1 MLGSGNITVS
11 ATIRGSSSKGGAQE
25 QCQRACG
32 QIKESCFVIVDASS
46 RQGKWNPSPGTCSH
60 LLISTEGL
68 SFCCNLSQRQQ
79 NQNCRMG
86 VNRCSHAGCAEA
98 KLMYLHLKTCSAEL
112 LEPCPSSHPGCQ
124 DSRKLL
130 AHYRRCRDIRARQA
144 QNPAAKSQHHVCL
157 VCSLVARHA
166 KFTLDR
172 KCVSPKAGASSH
184 YIPSLNLSYESNG
197 KNGGSFERGKPSAQP
212 RFAFS
217 RPTSNGSS
225 GFQALQAA
233 VTCALNSK
241 PASSSPLDPIS
252 ENSTRT
258 GRCGLDK
265 NYYHR
270 PRAESL
276 DVRGSSVTQL
286 QSKGEKNMSYLYLAA
301 VESLEEEPTPSHSR
315 RRSQSCS
322 VPSASSASA
331 VDDCDPIMDKPIGEE
346 LQCILG
352 GDS

>member
-1 MLGSGNITVS
+1 LLLSNLI
-11 ATIRGSSSKGGAQE
+11 SSKG
-25 QCQRACG
+25 
-32 QIKESCFVIVDASS
+32 
-46 RQGKWNPSPGTCSH
+46 
-60 LLISTEGL
+60 
-68 SFCCNLSQRQQ
+68 
-79 NQNCRMG
+79 
-86 VNRCSHAGCAEA
+86 
-98 KLMYLHLKTCSAEL
+98 
-112 LEPCPSSHPGCQ
+112 
-124 DSRKLL
+124 
-130 AHYRRCRDIRARQA
+130 
-144 QNPAAKSQHHVCL
+144 L